1 MILARS
7 ALATALALAL
17 AGCGQGAPAPSQPA
31 PSATATLAALGSLT
45 LQATVG
51 GFSGPVSIV
60 ARSDAVWVLSHST
73 ATLVRIDPATNTAST
88 SIPIGSGYANG
99 LGLAGGRLWTF
110 QQSDGEVVGVDP
122 ATKTVVATVTKG
134 QDGDLFWVG
143 DDAAWLITGGELVR
157 IDAATSKVKTYP
169 LDRSC
174 DVAGGAAGSG
184 FVWLASSGGGICK
197 LDAKT
202 GAVVARGTGAGRGNG
217 MTLVGGSPWL
227 AAGDNGL
234 SIIDP
239 TDLTVATAVA
249 PPAPGSFNGST
260 YSIGQAG
267 GDSTILVGNADATS
281 GWLRFTGA
289 TIARVS
295 LVGTPGMRLFA
306 GLPPDLLAGGVVEAF
321 GSLWVTNFGVDT
333 TERYELPTT

>member
-1 MILARS
+1 MFVVRRLLAA
-7 ALATALALAL
+7 ALAIAV
-17 AGCGQGAPAPSQPA
+17 AGCSQGAGAPSQPA
-31 PSATATLAALGSLT
+31 PTATAALAPLGSLT
-45 LQATVG
+45 LQATVE
-51 GFSGPVSIV
+51 GFSGPAAVV
-60 ARSDAVWVLSHST
+60 ATSDAVWVLSHST
-73 ATLVRIDPATNTAST
+73 ATLVRIDPATNTVST
-88 SIPIGSGYANG
+88 SIPLGSGYANG

-110 QQSDGEVVGVDP
+110 QQSAGEVVGVDP
-122 ATKTVVATVTKG
+122 TTRTIVATVTVG

-143 DDAAWLITGGELVR
+143 DDAAWLITGGNLVR
-157 IDAATSKVKTYP
+157 IDAATAKVKTYP
-169 LDRSC
+169 LDPSC

-202 GAVVARGTGAGRGNG
+202 GAVVAHGTGVGRGNG

-234 SIIDP
+234 SIVDP
-239 TDLTVATAVA
+239 TALTVATAVPA
-249 PPAPGSFNGST
+249 PAPGIFNGST

-267 GDSTILVGNADATS
+267 GDSTIVVGNADATS

-295 LVGTPGMRLFA
+295 LTGTPGIRLFA
-306 GLPPDLLAGGVVEAF
+306 GLPADLLAGGVIEAF
-321 GSLWVTNFGVDT
+321 GSLWVTNFGVGT
-333 TERYELPTT
+333 TERYELPTP